1 MGKNYAIVLAG
12 GQGLRMGESVP
23 KQFLPLAGKPV
34 ILWSLELFDMMSEID
49 GIIPVIPA
57 AHGPMFGE
65 ILSSGGIR
73 KVLKIVH
80 GGLTRHE
87 SSYNAVHCMDFVQDD
102 ILLIHDAAR
111 PFVTQ
116 DIVRNC
122 LGAAVKFGAAGV
134 YDKAVD
140 TITELREKFVIRIPE
155 RSHLF
160 ITQTPQAFKYRI
172 IRESHDAA
180 RKRGASTATDDVQ
193 LAIDAGFRVKA
204 VEGDHGNIK
213 ITTQLDYE
221 IAKFIA
227 EKK

>member
-1 MGKNYAIVLAG
+1 MGKNYAIILAG
-12 GQGLRMGESVP
+12 GQGLRMGESSP
-23 KQFLPLAGKPV
+23 KQFLPLAGRPV
-34 ILWSLELFDMMSEID
+34 ILWSLELFGMMSEID
-49 GIIPVIPA
+49 GVIPVIPA
-57 AHGPMFGE
+57 AQGPMFDE
-65 ILSSGGIR
+65 ILSMVGTR
-73 KVLKIVH
+73 KVVKIVH

-87 SSYNAVHCMDFVQDD
+87 SSYNAVRSMDFGQDD

-134 YDKAVD
+134 YVKAVD
-140 TITELREKFVIRIPE
+140 TISELREKFVIRIPE
-155 RSHLF
+155 RSQLF

-180 RKRGASTATDDVQ
+180 RNKGASMATDDVQ
-193 LAIDAGFRVKA
+193 LAIDAGFSVKA
-204 VEGDHGNIK
+204 VEGDHSNIK

-221 IAKFIA
+221 IARFIA